1 MKISHLLAVALLAVS
16 APSMAITVDFGML
29 DSPLDGGAL
38 SNSFTSAGN
47 YRDDYLFSIAGNGV
61 GGGNV
66 HTVDFS
72 FQIWPSLSSGLN
84 ISSTLA
90 LNGSSIPTFL
100 GLYAFGPIGP
110 GSYTLSVFSTV
121 TGTLPRSGVGVSYG
135 GNLLV
140 ASSPPVTS
148 VPEPRSLALLGL
160 GLIGIAALRRRARK
174 S

>member
-1 MKISHLLAVALLAVS
+1 MKIRHLLAVALLAVS
-16 APSMAITVDFGML
+16 APSMAITVNFGAL

-38 SNSFTSAGN
+38 SNSFNSAGN
-47 YRDDYLFSIAGNGV
+47 YQDDYLFSIAGNGV
-61 GGGNV
+61 GGGAL
-66 HTVDFS
+66 HTIDLS
-72 FQIWPSLSSGLN
+72 FQLWPPSSGLN

-100 GLYAFGPIGP
+100 GWYAFGPIGP

-121 TGTLPRSGVGVSYG
+121 TGTLPRSGAGVSYNG
-135 GNLLV
+135 HLLV

-148 VPEPRSLALLGL
+148 VPEPGSLALLGL
-160 GLIGIAALRRRARK
+160 GLIGIAAIRRRARK